1 MITISSLK
9 DRASIF
15 RKISTFAIALSM
27 FGHVSQATAEIA
39 NELEPDYAEAVLEYN
54 SKKYDNALKLLTEIQ
69 KKAPKAVEVLELKA
83 ITFKALKDDKGAA
96 EVYRDLIQL
105 KTKEGKE
112 KKEIAPYAF
121 ELGVIRYNEKN
132 WKQAEQYLSYSAK
145 NGFNIELARFY
156 LALVQSQTEN
166 WNLAEA
172 NFKET
177 LKGSVEELK
186 PAAHYYLAQVY
197 FKSGYPADGFGNI
210 IDAKKTAQKFIDRQD
225 VQPESKKMAEQV
237 LKAADATLL
246 PFDKSQ
252 FFASFSLLTGYDS
265 NVLLMPTDSATTS
278 ASGKA
283 TLKSLLSLGV
293 GYASSPLRTFQY
305 VPSLRFNVNKNFN
318 TNSYSGEFADST
330 FSLYVTKDVLA
341 PVSLG
346 LKTEGTLVFQTQA
359 DATTSAKSYHLY
371 DNTILL
377 SPYLKWDKSK
387 QWTFGGELGYRITNY
402 TGEETVSAASKRS
415 GDSILF
421 KISAQNKRMSNYFN
435 PTYVAHADLVATD
448 GTEYDATIFGL
459 QLVNLMKLGK
469 VDFTQVLSV
478 DKTTY
483 GSSSTDRS
491 DSLLTLSL
499 LASKKIGP
507 RWALISSADYSTN
520 SSSDE
525 TSYSYSKYTLNVG
538 VGYSF

>member
-1 MITISSLK
+1 MIMISSSK
-9 DRASIF
+9 DRALFF
-15 RKISTFAIALSM
+15 RKIFSFALVV
-27 FGHVSQATAEIA
+27 GLLGPVSVATADIS
-39 NELEPDYAEAVLEYN
+39 NELEPDYSEAVLEYN
-54 SKKYDNALKLLTEIQ
+54 ARKYDSALRLLTEIQ
-69 KKAPKAVEVLELKA
+69 KKSPKTVEVLELKA
-83 ITFKALKDDKGAA
+83 ITFKALKDEKGAA
-96 EVYRDLIQL
+96 DVYRDLIQL

-132 WKQAEQYLSYSAK
+132 WKQAEQYLTYSAK
-145 NGFNIELARFY
+145 NGFNVEVSRFY
-156 LALVQSQTEN
+156 LGLVQSQTEK
-166 WNLAEA
+166 WAQAEV
-172 NFKET
+172 NFKDT
-177 LKGSVEELK
+177 LNGSVEELK

-197 FKSGYPADGFGNI
+197 FKVGHSADGFGHI

-237 LKAADATLL
+237 LKAAEATLQ

-252 FFASFSLLTGYDS
+252 FFANFSLLMGYDS

-278 ASGKA
+278 ASGK
-283 TLKSLLSLGV
+283 TTIKSLLSLGV

-305 VPSLRFNVNKNFN
+305 VPSIRFNVNKNFN
-318 TNSYSGEFADST
+318 ANSYSGEFADT
-330 FSLYVTKDVLA
+330 TASLYITKDVLA

-377 SPYLKWDKSK
+377 SPYMKWDYSRD
-387 QWTFGGELGYRITNY
+387 WTFGGEVGYRITSY
-402 TGEETVSAASKRS
+402 TGEETVNESLKRS
-415 GDSILF
+415 GNTMLL
-421 KISAQNKRMSNYFN
+421 KVSAQNKRTSNYFN
-435 PTYVAHADLVATD
+435 PTYVAHADLVATK
-448 GTEYDATIFGL
+448 GTEYDATIMGL

-469 VDFTQVLSV
+469 IDFTQVLSL

-483 GSSSTDRS
+483 GTSSTSRS
-491 DSLLTLSL
+491 DTLMTLSL

-520 SSSDE
+520 SSTDS
-525 TSYSYSKYTLNVG
+525 TSYSYSKYSVNAG